1 VHPVI
6 LIYGVS
12 VPKAKLAAMPAG
24 ERQLLL
30 LLGHVENEIST
41 LRRLVAFSL
50 QTSYADPIVDHV
62 AHGRAWVVLRLLI
75 GKVAEGHQ
83 VVKKRI
89 QSSPIGK
96 KYQGALDPMASAALD
111 RLNKHFGKSGLL
123 NQLRKFHAFHYP
135 DDKQIENGFASVGET
150 ESWEL
155 YLADAS
161 GNSFYHASDMVML
174 YAMLQELGP
183 QDPRDAIPKLASEV
197 MDAAGAL
204 SEFLHRFIG
213 TIIQQTPGLAGDPR
227 IVAKVADAP
236 TIAETSI
243 PPFCT

>member
-6 LIYGVS
+6 HIYGVS
-12 VPKAKLAAMPAG
+12 VPKAKLASMPAG

-41 LRRLVAFSL
+41 VRRLVAFSL

-83 VVKKRI
+83 VVKKRV
-89 QSSPIGK
+89 QSSPVGR
-96 KYQGALDPMASAALD
+96 KYQSALDPIASAALD
-111 RLNKHFGKSGLL
+111 RLNKLFGKSSVL
-123 NQLRKFHAFHYP
+123 NQLRNVHAFHYP
-135 DDKQIENGFASVGET
+135 DDRQIEDGFASVAEA
-150 ESWEL
+150 ESWEF

-161 GNSFYHASDMVML
+161 GNSFYHASEMVML
-174 YAMLQELGP
+174 YAMLRELGP
-183 QDPRDAIPKLASEV
+183 LDPRDAIPKLASEV

-204 SEFLHRFIG
+204 SEFLHLFIG
-213 TIIQQTPGLAGDPR
+213 TIIQQAPDLAGDPR
-227 IVAKVADAP
+227 IVATVANAP
-236 TIAETSI
+236 ALAEVSI
-243 PPFCT
+243 PPFCR